1 MRLILLGPPG
11 VGKGTQ
17 AQRLQDHYA
26 IVHLSTGELLRDE
39 IADGTDLGLHAKSFI
54 DQGLLVPDQIL
65 LDMMNGRLQHTDC
78 EAGFL
83 LDGFPRTIP
92 QAEGLTGIL
101 ATLDQALNAVVC
113 LTADREELIHR
124 LLLRGKTSGRTDDN
138 LAVIRQRL
146 DVYRQQTEP
155 LIDYYRANGLLVEV
169 SGLGTIPEI
178 TERIINALDIQ
189 CLE

>member
-26 IVHLSTGELLRDE
+26 IVHLSTGEILRGE
-39 IADGTDLGLHAKSFI
+39 IAAGTDLGLHAKSFM
-54 DQGLLVPDQIL
+54 DQGQLVPDQIL
-65 LDMMNGRLQHTDC
+65 LDMMNGRLQQKDC
-78 EAGFL
+78 RAGYL

-92 QAEGLTGIL
+92 QAEGLSAIL
-101 ATLDQALNAVVC
+101 TALDQGLDAVVS

-146 DVYRQQTEP
+146 DVYHQQTEP
-155 LIDYYRANGLLVEV
+155 LVDYYRKTDLLVEV
-169 SGLGTIPEI
+169 DGLGTIPKI
-178 TERIINALDIQ
+178 TERIINALDKV
-189 CLE
+189 CSK